1 MTLEQLRIF
10 IAVARQEHFT
20 RAAEKLGLSQSSVS
34 TAVAALEQDLR
45 VILFDRSRRHVEL
58 TAAGNVLLGEAEH
71 ILGAVELAIRRMD
84 DLAELRTGRLAIAA
98 SQTVANYWLPDRL
111 MQFKARYSGV
121 EIDLWHGNS
130 TQAEKR
136 VATGRADLAIIEQEA
151 TDPTLVVEPVGRD
164 QLVLV
169 VGPKHPWFA
178 RASVSWSDLRS
189 STWIAREP
197 GSGTRALFEAAAAL
211 NGIDPADLE
220 IALVLKSGE
229 AVRHAVQV
237 GTSAAVLSELVA
249 RPGLDCGLL
258 RRVAPLA
265 IGRHFNAVTSADRTA
280 TMALSAFLDHLRTR
294 SAG

>member
-1 MTLEQLRIF
+1 MRIF

-34 TAVAALEQDLR
+34 SAVATLEQDLR
-45 VILFDRSRRHVEL
+45 VTLFDRSRRHVEL
-58 TAAGNVLLGEAEH
+58 TAAGNVLLAEAER
-71 ILGAVELAIRRMD
+71 ILGAVELALRRMD
-84 DLAELRTGRLAIAA
+84 DLVELRTGKLALAA

-111 MQFKARYSGV
+111 IHFKARYPGV

-136 VATGRADLAIIEQEA
+136 VATGRADLAIIEQEP

-164 QLVLV
+164 LLILV
-169 VGPKHPWFA
+169 VGPHHPWFA
-178 RASVSWSDLRS
+178 RGSVGWPDLRS
-189 STWIAREP
+189 STWIAREQ
-197 GSGTRALFEAAAAL
+197 GSGTRALFEAAL
-211 NGIDPADLE
+211 SRNGVSPADLD
-220 IALVLKSGE
+220 ISLVLKSGE

-249 RPGLDCGLL
+249 RAGLDCGLL

-265 IGRHFNAVTSADRTA
+265 IGRHFNAVTPADRPPTK
-280 TMALSAFLDHLRTR
+280 ALSTFLDHLRTT
-294 SAG
+294 AQA